1 MGSGPQIGHLGMIRM
16 MILMMMVMLLLL
28 MMIDHWMM
36 EVGPNF
42 PEELQDHLHR
52 AQTEGLCLEGRC
64 SASPTA

>member
-1 MGSGPQIGHLGMIRM
+1 M